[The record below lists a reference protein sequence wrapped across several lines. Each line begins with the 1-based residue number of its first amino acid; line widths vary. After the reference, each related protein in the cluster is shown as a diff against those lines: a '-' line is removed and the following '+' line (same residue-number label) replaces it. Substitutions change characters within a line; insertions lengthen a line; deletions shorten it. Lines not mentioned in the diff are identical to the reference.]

1 MASYLS
7 PETSDTEDDEAI
19 APNFFNFQPP
29 KYTQPLIPPNL
40 RKVRHIIGVA
50 ARNLRIT
57 HKSRRPSSI
66 STPFSKTNT
75 SHTEDSA
82 VDDGSLS
89 LQENSTREASVDDL
103 SFSSTI
109 PFPEKQPNP
118 PEKNNNTTLPKI
130 SETTNSSSAVDDT
143 IQSAENVIKTAPRR
157 FSHRRRSIR
166 DLSSEFDSGLVIQ
179 RTLNDIFAKRLFST
193 FFTIHTKLQ
202 EEPIY
207 VSETLENVTNPQFH
221 EFDLTLSKSLLS
233 YTSTFNP
240 LDEDN
245 LRETQC
251 IVSLWGKTKLMNSY
265 ELIVSEYVSL
275 SSLVFI
281 GYSQFNPQINF
292 PPNSLLIC
300 LTDGIYILPKLYETL
315 GIKLK
320 PPYVEGQNPRHL
332 IELSDSS
339 TEVPKYLSLTLHDS
353 LWDNGKDDST
363 KEEDQPIKKT
373 TEFQYTLSYDAI
385 MKLNN
390 LEACIIDASH
400 IKTETA
406 SKISEILTPNYHIL
420 KNSGRKDSQ
429 ESINQVFLLRLRK
442 NELKNKLEI
451 TKKYYKQQ
459 VSKIQLLK
467 KQIASIK
474 AEMLAIQD
482 LMAHGDARQRAVTR
496 SSREIE
502 KVIQNDKSL
511 IQHYIAPQILWERSR
526 IATDLSFI
534 FPVVPIEEFFLK
546 FTICGVPM
554 VDSYPTTPSVKRVK
568 DHQRTSSASSNTT
581 LVKAS
586 LEHSDEDEFPY
597 YEGNN
602 VLISDFNNS
611 QFCNWIKD
619 RFNVDD
625 ATGAAYGFAAQVV
638 SLLSYYLD
646 VPLRYPVQPFGSQSF
661 IIDPV
666 SNIKGSRTFPLWTKN
681 SLYFRFQYA
690 QFLFNKDIEQLL
702 NSQGVNRLVD
712 IRPTLA
718 NLKNLLLVISSIPQ
732 NPPQPPTL
740 VPS

>member
-1 MASYLS
+1 MASYFS
-7 PETSDTEDDEAI
+7 PDTSDTEDDEAI
-19 APNFFNFQPP
+19 APNFLNFQPP
-29 KYTQPLIPPNL
+29 KYTQPLIPPDL

-50 ARNLRIT
+50 ARNLRIP
-57 HKSRRPSSI
+57 HKPQQSSVLTPSSR
-66 STPFSKTNT
+66 TNT
-75 SHTEDSA
+75 SQTEESNLDDSNF
-82 VDDGSLS
+82 S
-89 LQENSTREASVDDL
+89 LQETFTTEASVDDA

-109 PFPEKQPNP
+109 PFPEKPSNP
-118 PEKNNNTTLPKI
+118 PERVGTTLSGI
-130 SETTNSSSAVDDT
+130 SETSEIQKSVADDT
-143 IQSAENVIKTAPRR
+143 NQSSENVTKTSPRR

-179 RTLNDIFAKRLFST
+179 RTLNDIFSKRLFST

-221 EFDLTLSKSLLS
+221 EFDLSSSKSLLS
-233 YTSTFNP
+233 HPSTFNP

-251 IVSLWGKTKLMNSY
+251 IVSLWGKTKLMDSY

-275 SSLVFI
+275 SSLIFI
-281 GYSQFNPQINF
+281 GYSQFNPQVNF
-292 PPNSLLIC
+292 PPNSLMIC
-300 LTDGIYILPKLYETL
+300 LTDGIYILPKLYESL
-315 GIKLK
+315 DLKLK
-320 PPYVEGQNPRHL
+320 PPYVEGQQPKHL
-332 IELSDSS
+332 IEISDSS
-339 TEVPKYLSLTLHDS
+339 TDVSKYLTLTLHDS
-353 LWDNGKDDST
+353 LWDNGNNNEPT
-363 KEEDQPIKKT
+363 EEEDQPIKTT

-400 IKTETA
+400 IETETA
-406 SKISEILTPNYHIL
+406 SKISEALTPNYHSL
-420 KNSGRKDSQ
+420 KKAKDDDSRK
-429 ESINQVFLLRLRK
+429 ESVNEIFLLRLRK

-451 TKKYYKQQ
+451 TKRYYKQQ
-459 VSKIQLLK
+459 VAKIQALK
-467 KQIASIK
+467 RQIANVK
-474 AEMLAIQD
+474 AEMGAIQD

-496 SSREIE
+496 SSQEVQ
-502 KVIQNDKSL
+502 KGIQNDESL
-511 IQHYIAPQILWERSR
+511 IEHYIAPQILWERSR

-534 FPVVPIEEFFLK
+534 FPIVPIEEFFLK
-546 FTICGVPM
+546 FTICGIPLL
-554 VDSYPTTPSVKRVK
+554 DSYPTTPSVKRVTN
-568 DHQRTSSASSNTT
+568 HQRSSSSSSTTT
-581 LVKAS
+581 LIKAS
-586 LEHSDEDEFPY
+586 DLSDEDEFPY
-597 YEGNN
+597 YEGKNM
-602 VLISDFNNS
+602 LISDFKNS
-611 QFCNWIKD
+611 QFYNWIKD

-625 ATGAAYGFAAQVV
+625 ATGAAYGLAAQVI

-690 QFLFNKDIEQLL
+690 QFLFNKNVEQLL

-740 VPS
+740 VTT

>member
-1 MASYLS
+1 MASYFS
-7 PETSDTEDDEAI
+7 PDTSDTEDDEAI
-19 APNFFNFQPP
+19 APNFLNFQPP
-29 KYTQPLIPPNL
+29 KYTQPLIPPDL

-50 ARNLRIT
+50 ARNLRIP
-57 HKSRRPSSI
+57 HKPQQSSVLTPSSR
-66 STPFSKTNT
+66 TNT
-75 SHTEDSA
+75 SQTEESNLDDSNF
-82 VDDGSLS
+82 S
-89 LQENSTREASVDDL
+89 LQETFTTEASVDDA

-109 PFPEKQPNP
+109 PFPEKPSNP
-118 PEKNNNTTLPKI
+118 PERVGTTLSGI
-130 SETTNSSSAVDDT
+130 SETSEIQKSVADDT
-143 IQSAENVIKTAPRR
+143 NQSSENVTKTSPRR

-179 RTLNDIFAKRLFST
+179 RTLNDIFSKRLFST

-221 EFDLTLSKSLLS
+221 EFDLLSSKSLLS
-233 YTSTFNP
+233 HPSTFNP

-251 IVSLWGKTKLMNSY
+251 IVSLWGKTKLMDSY

-275 SSLVFI
+275 SSLIFI
-281 GYSQFNPQINF
+281 GYSQFNPQVNF
-292 PPNSLLIC
+292 PPNSLMIC
-300 LTDGIYILPKLYETL
+300 LTDGIYILPKLYESL
-315 GIKLK
+315 DLKLK
-320 PPYVEGQNPRHL
+320 PPYVEGQQPKHL
-332 IELSDSS
+332 IEISDSS
-339 TEVPKYLSLTLHDS
+339 TDVSKYLTLTLHDS
-353 LWDNGKDDST
+353 LWDNGNNNEPT
-363 KEEDQPIKKT
+363 EEEDQPIKTT

-400 IKTETA
+400 IETETA
-406 SKISEILTPNYHIL
+406 SKISEALTPNYHSL
-420 KNSGRKDSQ
+420 KKAKDDDSRK
-429 ESINQVFLLRLRK
+429 ESVNEIFLLRLRK

-451 TKKYYKQQ
+451 TKRYHKQQ
-459 VSKIQLLK
+459 VAKIQALK
-467 KQIASIK
+467 RQIANVK
-474 AEMLAIQD
+474 AEMGAIQD

-496 SSREIE
+496 SSQEVQ
-502 KVIQNDKSL
+502 KGMQNDESL
-511 IQHYIAPQILWERSR
+511 IEHYIAPQILWERSR

-534 FPVVPIEEFFLK
+534 FPIVPIEEFFLK
-546 FTICGVPM
+546 FTICGIPLL
-554 VDSYPTTPSVKRVK
+554 DSYPTTPSVKRVTN
-568 DHQRTSSASSNTT
+568 HQRSSSSSSTTT
-581 LVKAS
+581 LIKTS
-586 LEHSDEDEFPY
+586 DLSDEDEFPY
-597 YEGNN
+597 YEGKNM
-602 VLISDFNNS
+602 LISDFKNS
-611 QFCNWIKD
+611 QFYNWIKD

-625 ATGAAYGFAAQVV
+625 ATGAAYGLAAQVI

-690 QFLFNKDIEQLL
+690 QFLFNKNVEQLL

-740 VPS
+740 VTT